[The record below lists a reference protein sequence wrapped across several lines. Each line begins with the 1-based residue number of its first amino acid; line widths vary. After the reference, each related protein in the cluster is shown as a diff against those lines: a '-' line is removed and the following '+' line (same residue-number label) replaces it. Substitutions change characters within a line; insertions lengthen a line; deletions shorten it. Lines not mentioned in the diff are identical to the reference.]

1 MSNKGSKGSVV
12 SDALE
17 DTPED
22 EIDLGLDR
30 PRFSW
35 GCTLIDLVVGGAKGV
50 MGTPAGVIINLIG
63 DRSAGKSFVKNE
75 MIAASYHE
83 HGPKRFKWFSDDT
96 ETGDTFDTTGLY
108 GFNIRPDSRKLGTL
122 SVEDTETVEELDA
135 KVSLFE
141 NSVKGEQCGIY
152 AVDSLD
158 GLTDNVKLKM
168 AETRANQLKTGAEVK
183 DKGDYGMN
191 IPKFLSQHF
200 FKGHHKTLKKS
211 NVTLVIVSQIRDNP
225 DAGQFSQKWEVA
237 GGKALEFYCHT
248 RVFITMVSRIMKG
261 DRQVGSV
268 LELKTIKSKTP
279 RPYRKC
285 RFTVYFDYGIDD
297 IGSSLDFLF
306 DLRDPET
313 GSLVSAKVSN
323 IAWDG
328 KEPKTLDNLRAWLKA
343 VELDADCRAAKKEST
358 GNGNLSVDFILD
370 WVSQDANRQ
379 AKMDDHFGQTCS
391 REVLIRKIED
401 DPKMQ
406 RELRKRVIAKWEEQE
421 DAVASNRKRKYG

>member
-1 MSNKGSKGSVV
+1 MANKGSKGSVV
-12 SDALE
+12 SDALD
-17 DTPED
+17 DTPDD

-96 ETGDTFDTTGLY
+96 ETGDTFDTSGLY
-108 GFNIRPDSRKLGTL
+108 GFNIRPESRKLGTL
-122 SVEDTETVEELDA
+122 TVEDTETVEELDA
-135 KVSLFE
+135 KVTLFE
-141 NSVKGEQCGIY
+141 NSVKGDQCGIY

-168 AETRANQLKTGAEVK
+168 AETRANQLKAGSEVK

-343 VELDADCRAAKKEST
+343 VELDADCRAAKKEFT

-379 AKMDDHFGQTCS
+379 TKMDDHFGQTCS

-406 RELRKRVIAKWEEQE
+406 RELRKRVIYKWEEQE

>member
-1 MSNKGSKGSVV
+1 MAEKTTKGKAVA
-12 SDALE
+12 DAL
-17 DTPED
+17 DDVPEA

-50 MGTPAGVIINLIG
+50 LGTPAGVIVNLIG

-75 MIAASYHE
+75 MIAASFHE
-83 HGPKRFKWFSDDT
+83 HGPKKFKWFSDDT

-108 GFNIRPDSRKLGTL
+108 GFNIRPKERKLGTL

-135 KVSLFE
+135 KVTLFE
-141 NSVKGEQCGIY
+141 NGVRGDQCGIY

-158 GLTDNVKLKM
+158 GLTDNVKVKM
-168 AETRANQLKTGAEVK
+168 SEARANQLKAGADVK

-200 FKGHHKTLKKS
+200 FKGHHKSLKKS

-225 DAGQFSQKWEVA
+225 DALQFQQKWEVA

-285 RFTVYFDYGIDD
+285 RFTVYFDYGIDE

-306 DLRDPET
+306 DLRDPES
-313 GSLVSAKVSN
+313 GALVASKVSN

-328 KEPKTLDNLRAWLKA
+328 KEPKSLDNLRAWLKSS
-343 VELDADCRAAKKEST
+343 ELDIDCRAAKKERT
-358 GNGNLSVDFILD
+358 GNGNLSVDFILEWTAED
-370 WVSQDANRQ
+370 PARQ
-379 AKMDDHFGQTCS
+379 EKMDAHFGLSHS
-391 REVLIRKIED
+391 REALIRKIED
-401 DPKMQ
+401 DPRMQ